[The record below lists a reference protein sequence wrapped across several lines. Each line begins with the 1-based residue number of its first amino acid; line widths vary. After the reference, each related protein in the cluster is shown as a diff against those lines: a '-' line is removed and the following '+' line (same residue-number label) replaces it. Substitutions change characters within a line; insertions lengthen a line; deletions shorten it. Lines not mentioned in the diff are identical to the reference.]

1 MKSNKVNE
9 VLKFRDAQA
18 FEEELTAVLAG
29 ESTEE
34 NVVTALLDMDNLMP
48 INEKYGN
55 DAGDDILI
63 AIGQHFENGT
73 KGKAEVFRIRGDE
86 FAVLFRGDM
95 EKEDVFLLMEQLRA
109 AMAIKTPAGEKV
121 TVSIGIASAFEDAT
135 RYQELFRKAESAMF
149 RAKYSGQN
157 RVALCREE
165 KMVPKTSHYTSD
177 QLKRLSKLS
186 KREGI
191 GEAVLLREALDML
204 LKRYDV

>member
-1 MKSNKVNE
+1 MKTNKVNE

-18 FEEELTAVLAG
+18 FEEELSAVLAG
-29 ESTEE
+29 EAGEE
-34 NVVTALLDMDNLMP
+34 NVVIALLDLDHMLP
-48 INEKYGN
+48 INERFGN
-55 DAGDDILI
+55 DVGDQILI
-63 AIGQHFENGT
+63 AIGQHFSAGADG
-73 KGKAEVFRIRGDE
+73 KGEMFRISGDE
-86 FAVLFRGDM
+86 FAILFRGEM

-109 AMAIKTPAGEKV
+109 SMEIKTPDGEKV
-121 TVSIGIASAFEDAT
+121 TVSIGIAAAFEDAT

-149 RAKYSGQN
+149 RVKYAGKN